1 MALSPQSIRKGVKIT
16 LNDVE
21 VNKQQV
27 IDFSQSWEPNHET
40 LFKKMLKQGGKFRIQ
55 GVVIEI
61 TPQDKILNSKVDSD
75 GGIQQVD
82 PLARF

>member
-27 IDFSQSWEPNHET
+27 IDFSQSWESNHT
-40 LFKKMLKQGGKFRIQ
+40 ILFKKMLKQGGKFRIH

-61 TPQDKILNSKVDSD
+61 TPQDKILNSKGDSD

>member
-27 IDFSQSWEPNHET
+27 IDFSQSWEPNHT
-40 LFKKMLKQGGKFRIQ
+40 ILFKKMLKQGGKFRIH

-61 TPQDKILNSKVDSD
+61 TPQDKILNSKGDSD